1 MILYFFPEVKCKG
14 NTQIIR
20 LEKTEKR
27 HQAVVTL
34 NLRPF
39 LLQKCFSVFS
49 FTNVA
54 AKLFLNFR
62 NMKRVWDLG
71 HCETNVKNLFQN
83 AAWNSICESTPIH
96 RNPCQKRR
104 CDPIVTSLDAAKK
117 DKRIEVHF
125 LMTICFATHI
135 KVTANVAIS
144 KTKIDLISLYL
155 VRKKTNPL

>member
-1 MILYFFPEVKCKG
+1 MVQNIKSTYKSLY
-14 NTQIIR
+14 QY
-20 LEKTEKR
+20 
-27 HQAVVTL
+27 
-34 NLRPF
+34 
-39 LLQKCFSVFS
+39 
-49 FTNVA
+49 A
-54 AKLFLNFR
+54 AQNF
-62 NMKRVWDLG
+62 M
-71 HCETNVKNLFQN
+71 
-83 AAWNSICESTPIH
+83 CESTPIH

-155 VRKKTNPL
+155 VSKKPTLCKYVILYVNDSKLLLNTKYKLNVLFLTLIKKDIECTQIFFLYIVLSLLTAKYFLSINFENA

>member
-1 MILYFFPEVKCKG
+1 MWFRILRKKNFY
-14 NTQIIR
+14 QY
-20 LEKTEKR
+20 
-27 HQAVVTL
+27 
-34 NLRPF
+34 
-39 LLQKCFSVFS
+39 
-49 FTNVA
+49 A
-54 AKLFLNFR
+54 AR
-62 NMKRVWDLG
+62 NS
-71 HCETNVKNLFQN
+71 T
-83 AAWNSICESTPIH
+83 CESTPIH

-155 VRKKTNPL
+155 VHKKPTLCKYVILYVNDSKLLLNTKYKPNVLFLTLIKKDIECTQIFFMYIVLSLLTAKYFLSINFENS

>member
-1 MILYFFPEVKCKG
+1 M
-14 NTQIIR
+14 
-20 LEKTEKR
+20 
-27 HQAVVTL
+27 
-34 NLRPF
+34 
-39 LLQKCFSVFS
+39 
-49 FTNVA
+49 
-54 AKLFLNFR
+54 
-62 NMKRVWDLG
+62 
-71 HCETNVKNLFQN
+71 KNLFQN
-83 AAWNSICESTPIH
+83 AAQNSISKSTPIH

-155 VRKKTNPL
+155 VRKKPTLCKYVILYVNDSKLLLNTKYKPNVLFLTLIKKDIECTQIFFLYVHSIITLNCKIFFIN